1 MDTLYT
7 LLRSADHRYAPPFTP
22 AQAAEL
28 VAHKKAHVA
37 QAAADNPLLRAI
49 LQGATVTYDGIE
61 RDDRRGFLAGP
72 ASFFRV
78 HEILRRT
85 GRGNRSLRIG
95 DERYA
100 HDVVASYFDRCVPNA
115 KLHHRPWFS
124 PARYTTTL
132 ALVWG
137 VTLLI
142 AHLVARDSQEPA
154 VFDGYVAYHLGIGGT
169 VLALVTT
176 ALKRNRDV
184 RRPAPW
190 NSALYLDLNIDLLR
204 RDHPALA
211 AARKE
216 CLPQQK
222 PFKTPDFYYALARR
236 IEAHGF
242 DRELSEHLP
251 VKEVTAPMP
260 RASQGTA

>member
-7 LLRSADHRYAPPFTP
+7 LCRSVDNRYAVPLDE
-22 AQAAEL
+22 AQAAEIA
-28 VAHKKAHVA
+28 AHKRTHFER
-37 QAAADNPLLRAI
+37 AAAGNPLVQAV
-49 LQGATVTYDGIE
+49 LQGATLSHDGIE
-61 RDDRRGFLAGP
+61 RDDPRFPLSGP
-72 ASFFRV
+72 ATFFRA

-85 GRGNRSLRIG
+85 GRRNLALRIG
-95 DERYA
+95 NEKYPHNEA
-100 HDVVASYFDRCVPNA
+100 AGCFDQCVPNA

-124 PARYTTTL
+124 PARYTTSL

-142 AHLVARDSQEPA
+142 AHFVARDRQESGLLDA
-154 VFDGYVAYHLGIGGT
+154 YVCYHLGLGGT
-169 VLALVTT
+169 IAALAYT

-190 NSALYLDLNIDLLR
+190 NSAIYLDLNADLLR
-204 RDHPALA
+204 RGHPALA

-216 CLPQQK
+216 LIPQQT
-222 PFKTPDFYYALARR
+222 PYKTPEFYHALARR

-242 DRELSEHLP
+242 DAELARHLP
-251 VKEVTAPMP
+251 AAVGNPGITP
-260 RASQGTA
+260 